1 MVVWWCNVRSEM
13 WLVVSWWGGVVEG
26 RWIAAQLFCV
36 FSGAQRCSVS
46 CIDEGM
52 PMAGCRLVMSYGGDD
67 MDTLLRYLL
76 HRQQL
81 LHNLPPLTSPST
93 TEAEKV
99 PKGVEG
105 GASCFKNT
113 THAPQHTHSA
123 HLNLHTAQHAS
134 HCTLLTPH
142 TILLT
147 PHVTHHTPNSTT
159 HQTPPHHHATKSNH
173 HTTTSPQITYNS
185 QHHLFSG
192 PSLQVAPNSLLAR
205 IRHSCCHLKLGEKQP
220 ECEVPLAMSMQAS
233 SHPKRY
239 ECDWVLTCSWG

>member
-1 MVVWWCNVRSEM
+1 M

-105 GASCFKNT
+105 GGKLLQEHHSRT
-113 THAPQHTHSA
+113 TAHTQRTPKRPHHTARITLHTPHSA
-123 HLNLHTAQHAS
+123 HH
-134 HCTLLTPH
+134 TPH
-142 TILLT
+142 STRHA
-147 PHVTHHTPNSTT
+147 PHTKLHHTPNSTT
-159 HQTPPHHHATKSNH
+159 PPCYQINH
-173 HTTTSPQITYNS
+173 HTTTSPQSPATHITTYS
-185 QHHLFSG
+185 LF

-239 ECDWVLTCSWG
+239 E